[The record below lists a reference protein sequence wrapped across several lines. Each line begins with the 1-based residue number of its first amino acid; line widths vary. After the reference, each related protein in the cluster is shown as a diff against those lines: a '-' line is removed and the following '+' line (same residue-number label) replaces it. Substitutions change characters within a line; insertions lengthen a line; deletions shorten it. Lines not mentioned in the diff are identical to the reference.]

1 MSRVANDLPIHGEVL
16 PDALPVSAQRPG
28 VALRHVLRL
37 EALRGSRVLAGKAGL
52 DRPVS
57 RINVMEVP
65 DVLPWVRPGELLV
78 TTGYAVREEP
88 ERLVDLVRG
97 LQARGAA
104 ALGIKLGRYLDELP
118 RAVLQVADELSFPVL
133 CLPDSASYDDL
144 ITAVLTA
151 VLDHQADRLQQS
163 EQAHRALVRVVLD
176 GGGLPEV
183 ARALAEILDV
193 VVLLTTADG
202 RVVAQAGG
210 QTAAPFRPDEHP
222 VLFTPDGRFR
232 VEGES
237 SGLGH
242 HLAARGPGGHAVV
255 PIVAGSL
262 DHGRIVALS
271 GRRRLAD
278 ADVQALERAATVCAL
293 AITKELAITA
303 VESKYQADFLR
314 DLLLGRDAG
323 PERAVPHAR
332 GLGWDFARPLV
343 VLVAEPDH
351 QEGLAESV
359 QRGLELRPHVERLAA
374 AWSGVVRARDGGA
387 AVVGFTT
394 EVVAVVGLPVGGDVD
409 RLVRDVV
416 AGVRGD
422 SGGGRRPFSVGV
434 SRVAP
439 DVMGVAA
446 AYDQARKALAV
457 GRQVHG
463 SGSVASFD
471 RLGVHRLLSLVHDP
485 HELRSFARETL
496 GELVLHNPQAVDL
509 RHTLQVL
516 LDANLNVAQA
526 ARELHFHYNT
536 LRYRIAKLERLLG
549 PFTSDPLL
557 RLDLALALRVVAMR
571 GIADAEG

>member
-88 ERLVDLVRG
+88 ERLADLVRG
-97 LQARGAA
+97 LDAAGAA
-104 ALGIKLGRYLDELP
+104 ALGIKLGRYLDRLP
-118 RAVLQVADELSFPVL
+118 RAVLRAAEELGFPVVS
-133 CLPDSASYDDL
+133 LPDSASYDDL

-151 VLDHQADRLQQS
+151 VLDHQADRLQRS
-163 EQAHRALVRVVLD
+163 EQAHRALVRVVLA

-183 ARALAEILDV
+183 AQALAAILDV
-193 VVLLTTADG
+193 TVAVTTADG
-202 RVVAQAGG
+202 RVVAEAAGSADTPRARAEHYP
-210 QTAAPFRPDEHP
+210 QVFTA
-222 VLFTPDGRFR
+222 DGRFR
-232 VEGES
+232 VEGRTC
-237 SGLGH
+237 GLGH
-242 HLAARGPGGHAVV
+242 HPAPAGPGGHAVV

-262 DHGRIVALS
+262 DHGRILALS
-271 GRRRLAD
+271 DRRRLGD
-278 ADVQALERAATVCAL
+278 VDVQALERAATVCAL
-293 AITKELAITA
+293 VITKALAVTA

-314 DLLLGRDAG
+314 DLLVGRDVG

-332 GLGWDFARPLV
+332 GLGWDVERPVV
-343 VLVAEPDH
+343 VLVAEPDQ
-351 QEGLAESV
+351 QEGAAAPA

-374 AWSGVVRARDGGA
+374 AWSGVVRARDGAA

-394 EVVAVVGLPVGGDVD
+394 EVVAVVGVPVGGDIERV
-409 RLVRDVV
+409 VRDIV

-434 SRVAP
+434 SRVAA
-439 DVMGVAA
+439 DVTGIAA

-463 SGSVASFD
+463 PGAVASFD
-471 RLGVHRLLSLVHDP
+471 RLGVHRLLSLVSDP
-485 HELRSFARETL
+485 QELRSFAREAL
-496 GELVLHNPQAVDL
+496 GELVQQTPQAADL

-516 LDANLNVAQA
+516 LDTNLNVAQA

-549 PFTSDPLL
+549 PFTVDPLL

-571 GIADAEG
+571 GIAAD